1 MTQKELSY
9 VEDAIGHETNI
20 ISIASDISE
29 KLADEELVSFME
41 EEIENHSSMK
51 ERLMNLLEEKA
62 NE

>member
-9 VEDAIGHETNI
+9 VEDAIGHESTI
-20 ISIASDISE
+20 LSILKNTKES
-29 KLADEELVSFME
+29 LQDEELISFIE
-41 EEIENHSSMK
+41 KQEENHTSMK